1 MTPRF
6 HDVRRVMSTQSTNAD
21 VLELARNGE
30 AEGIVVVAEVQTAG
44 RGRHGRT
51 WVAPSGSGLLCS
63 VLLRPPGAVVEL
75 VTATMAVA
83 AWDALSALE
92 VPEVELK
99 WPNDLIAASSG
110 RKIAGILAESD
121 WGVAADGSREPSSSE
136 RVMIAA
142 GIGINVA
149 AIDDVPVE
157 IADRR
162 ISLEELTNRSVDVD
176 DVLGAFLEALAT
188 RYGELLSDATRI
200 KDLWQSRL
208 ATIGRDVRVDLG
220 SRDIEGRAETVDDRG
235 RLVVRTSGGDV
246 EVVSAGDVVHLGR
259 GS

>member
-1 MTPRF
+1 MTPKF
-6 HDVRRVMSTQSTNAD
+6 VDVRHVESTESTNAD
-21 VLELARNGE
+21 VLELGRNGE
-30 AEGIVVVAEVQTAG
+30 PEGIVVVADVQTAG
-44 RGRHGRT
+44 RGRHGRA
-51 WVAPSGSGLLCS
+51 WIAPPRSGLLCS
-63 VLLRPPGAVVEL
+63 VLLRPYGAVVDL
-75 VTATMAVA
+75 VTAMMAVA
-83 AWDALSALE
+83 ATDALFALD

-121 WGVAADGSREPSSSE
+121 WGIAADGHREPLNSE
-136 RVMIAA
+136 RVMVAA

-157 IADRR
+157 IADLR
-162 ISLEELTNRSVDVD
+162 ISLEELTNRRVEVDE
-176 DVLGAFLEALAT
+176 VLGAFLEALAT
-188 RYGELLSDATRI
+188 RYGELLSDATQI

-208 ATIGRDVRVDLG
+208 ATIGREVRVDLG

-235 RLVVRTSGGDV
+235 RLMVRTSGGDV

-259 GS
+259 GI